1 MRTVFVIGAGANAE
15 IGMPVGDELKTRI
28 ASVLK
33 FTETERGALSGDDII
48 CGALDLYSR
57 NPIGIFNSMRAN
69 VLVKAAMDISKAM
82 SLSISIDNFIDAR
95 RGDQE
100 IAFCGKLAI
109 VHTIRVAEHY
119 CKLFESKAEYLN
131 DTWYPLFFQKITE
144 GCHVDELDA
153 RFDDISFIIFN
164 YDRCFEYF
172 IYLSLMVYYSIDHN
186 RAKNIVQSLHINHP
200 YGTAGEL
207 WDDMGN
213 LTFGETPNPRQ
224 LISLAQNIKTF
235 TESIEQKND
244 SNKGIRYLV
253 KQADRIIFLGFAY
266 HDQNLNLLFKYHP
279 SLLSKSSLN
288 LLSEFFLDLLS
299 KFLGSIYV
307 FKNISFS
314 KKITCFGTGH
324 GMSDKDLDHLR
335 EILQK
340 KCKKIRNCDISQMT
354 CSQFFRDFW
363 YRLTFKST

>member
-1 MRTVFVIGAGANAE
+1 MRTVFVIGAGANTE
-15 IGMPVGDELKTRI
+15 IGMPSGNELKTKI
-28 ASVLK
+28 AGVLK
-33 FTETERGALSGDDII
+33 FTETERGIFSGDNII

-69 VLVKAAMDISKAM
+69 VFVKAAMDISKAM

-109 VHTIRVAEHY
+109 VHTIRDAERN
-119 CKLFESKAEYLN
+119 CKLFEAKVEQLN
-131 DTWYPLFFQKITE
+131 DTWYPLLFRKITE
-144 GCHVDELDA
+144 GCHIDELAA
-153 RFDDISFIIFN
+153 RLNDISFIIFN

-172 IYLSLMVYYSIDHN
+172 MYLSLMVYYSIDHN
-186 RAKNIVQSLHINHP
+186 RAKNIVQGLHINHP
-200 YGTAGEL
+200 YGTVGDLWNEL
-207 WDDMGN
+207 N
-213 LTFGETPNPRQ
+213 NFTFGETPNPKQ

-244 SNKGIRYLV
+244 SKKGIRYLV

-266 HDQNLNLLFKYHP
+266 HDQNLNLLFKYHIN
-279 SLLSKSSLN
+279 LLSKSSLN
-288 LLSEFFLDLLS
+288 LLSKFF
-299 KFLGSIYV
+299 GSIYV
-307 FKNISFS
+307 FKSISFS
-314 KKITCFGTGH
+314 KRITCYGTGH

-335 EILQK
+335 EVLQI
-340 KCKKIRNCDISQMT
+340 KCKKIKECNISQMT
-354 CSQFFRDFW
+354 CSQFFHDFW

>member
-1 MRTVFVIGAGANAE
+1 MRTIFVIGAGANAE
-15 IGMPVGDELKTRI
+15 IGMPVGDELKIRI
-28 ASVLK
+28 ADVLK
-33 FTETERGALSGDDII
+33 FTETERNTLSGNDII

-69 VLVKAAMDISKAM
+69 VLVKAAMEISKAM
-82 SLSISIDNFIDAR
+82 PLSISIDNFIDAR

-109 VHTIRVAEHY
+109 VHTILVAEHY

-144 GCHVDELDA
+144 GCHVDELAA

-172 IYLSLMVYYSIDHN
+172 MFLSLMVYYSISHD
-186 RAKNIVQSLHINHP
+186 RAREIVQQLHINHP
-200 YGTAGEL
+200 YGTVGEL
-207 WDDMGN
+207 WDGMGN
-213 LTFGETPNPRQ
+213 LTFGETPNPKQ

-235 TESIEQKND
+235 TEIIEQKND
-244 SNKGIRYLV
+244 SNNGIRYLV

-266 HDQNLNLLFKYHP
+266 HDQNLNLLFKYHI
-279 SLLSKSSLN
+279 SLSSKSLLN
-288 LLSEFFLDLLS
+288 LLSEFLLDLVSRL
-299 KFLGSIYV
+299 LGNIYAL
-307 FKNISFS
+307 KSISFS
-314 KKITCFGTGH
+314 KKITCYGTGH
-324 GMSDKDLDHLR
+324 GMSDKDLYHLR
-335 EILQK
+335 EILQT
-340 KCKKIRNCDISQMT
+340 KCKKIKDCDILPIT